1 MPLGR
6 CNRARQDSRTGFEPD
21 FRLKKHAVLTQKRPI
36 LTPFQRENRK
46 IQGVRQK
53 RKVQQTLE
61 FTGLFGGE
69 LGIRTLEAFR
79 LTAFRVLHLRPL
91 GQLSIYVIPL
101 SFEKL
106 FARTDGK
113 NNKIFNFQTE
123 QKLNVY
129 GETVVNKLPTSQKT
143 SSQLRYDHFD
153 TPPNYSKH
161 YNIISLRNK
170 NVKKNL

>member
-1 MPLGR
+1 MSLL
-6 CNRARQDSRTGFEPD
+6 D
-21 FRLKKHAVLTQKRPI
+21 F
-36 LTPFQRENRK
+36 
-46 IQGVRQK
+46 
-53 RKVQQTLE
+53 
-61 FTGLFGGE
+61 FGGE